1 MKAASKYFPGSD
13 TILPFGGTGRP
24 PVAPYRIVSD
34 DNYSV
39 PMIPRMAIL
48 IIPVAAGV
56 PAGRMEERSETYFFE
71 RGPEKAI
78 GNIFLES
85 LGLEKTKG

>member
-1 MKAASKYFPGSD
+1 
-13 TILPFGGTGRP
+13 
-24 PVAPYRIVSD
+24 
-34 DNYSV
+34 
-39 PMIPRMAIL
+39 MAIL

-56 PAGRMEERSETYFFE
+56 PAGRMEERSETCFFE